1 MPLSDKYA
9 YPRVKIG
16 RESEAWE
23 VIEQQAAYYGK
34 TEGELIGDIAIAWT
48 KMLKGEWNLHW
59 PVFMANVTNNS
70 GNGTQSS
77 PFPGNEEGRRK
88 REEEET
94 RLRERKESR
103 LAAARAELLD
113 N

>member
-9 YPRVKIG
+9 YPRVKIVH
-16 RESEAWE
+16 ESEAWE

-70 GNGTQSS
+70 GNGAGQT
-77 PFPGNEEGRRK
+77 PFPGSEETRRK
-88 REEEET
+88 REEDEKKQQ
-94 RLRERKESR
+94 ERMEARK
-103 LAAARAELLD
+103 AAARAELLD
-113 N
+113 S